1 MMQARSPYDSILF
14 YYDLYP
20 QSIEDYGKVKKV
32 TTHRGVFALK
42 ETTMT
47 KEQSDGFIHAL
58 RKLTKLGYK
67 QAVPILPTKYGE
79 YTLHNGTHTY
89 YLMPWMESLEYTARE
104 SQEQKLASQL
114 GVIHRLTVKTQAFV
128 KENVEESYQQ
138 LLRRWEMRRLEL
150 NRFADQAE
158 RKTYMSPFELT
169 FITHAYML
177 DQMAEAA
184 KNHLMKWYELC
195 LEKEKYRT
203 VLCHGRLNRTHTFF
217 TPDNEPLLLN
227 FERAGLDTPS
237 RDIASFCRYSFRHAL
252 WVEEEVLKWFVNYE
266 QHLPLLEEEKHLV
279 CAYLNFPEP
288 IAFAVDAYLANK
300 GTMRE
305 YEHVQRLEKRLTS
318 MRRVQRL
325 TQKLIIVPDSQQ
337 TQAQQ

>member
-1 MMQARSPYDSILF
+1 MMQARSPYDSVLF

-20 QSIEDYGKVKKV
+20 QAIEDFGKVKKV
-32 TTHRGVFALK
+32 TTNHGTFALK

-47 KEQSDGFIHAL
+47 PAQADGFIHAL
-58 RKLTKLGYK
+58 RKLTKLGYTH
-67 QAVPILPTKYGE
+67 AVPVYPTKYGE
-79 YTLHNGTHTY
+79 YTLFNGTHTY
-89 YLMPWMESLEYTARE
+89 YLMPWMEPLEYTARE

-114 GVIHRLTVKTQAFV
+114 GIIHRLTVKTQPFV
-128 KENVEESYQQ
+128 KENVDESYQQ

-150 NRFADQAE
+150 NRFADEAE

-169 FITHAYML
+169 FLTHAHML

-184 KNHLMKWYELC
+184 KGHLQKWYETC

-203 VLCHGRLNRTHTFF
+203 VLCHGRMNRSHAFF
-217 TPDNEPLLLN
+217 NRENEPYLIN
-227 FERAGLDTPS
+227 FERSSIDTPS
-237 RDIASFCRYSFRHAL
+237 RDIASFCRYSFRHAF
-252 WVEEEVLKWFVNYE
+252 WVEEEILQWFYQYE
-266 QHLPLLEEEKHLV
+266 RHLPLLEEEKHLL

-300 GTMRE
+300 GQRE
-305 YEHVQRLEKRLTS
+305 FEHVQRLEKRLTS

-325 TQKLIIVPDSQQ
+325 TQKLIVIEAAQQ
-337 TQAQQ
+337 TPTE